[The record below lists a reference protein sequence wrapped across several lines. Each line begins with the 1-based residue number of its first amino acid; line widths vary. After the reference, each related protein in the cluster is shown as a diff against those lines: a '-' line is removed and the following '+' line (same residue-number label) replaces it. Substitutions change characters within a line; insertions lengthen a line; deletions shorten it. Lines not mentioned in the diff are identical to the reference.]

1 MYKYHILIKRTR
13 KDENQCLAPCH
24 NNNSLIQSSR
34 TTSGMLRCSIR
45 ARPRRLSKCCT
56 LQDFNEDVFADRL
69 FIGCCTDTECQV
81 ASFDNK
87 KMICN
92 LYKSSEDAFL
102 FPGDVSFY
110 RKVHCKTDLMRDV
123 RSRGE
128 TYSKADTIGTKN
140 LSVSL
145 TYLVCFTLLV
155 KK

>member
-1 MYKYHILIKRTR
+1 MRINAWHHAITIIVSYNL
-13 KDENQCLAPCH
+13 LAPLLAC
-24 NNNSLIQSSR
+24 
-34 TTSGMLRCSIR
+34 SGVLFELVQEDSQNV
-45 ARPRRLSKCCT
+45 ALFKT
-56 LQDFNEDVFADRL
+56 LTKMYSQTGCLLV
-69 FIGCCTDTECQV
+69 CCTDTECQV